1 MYSVNSEIFAILPHE
16 GILRMFYGRET
27 ELSTLEELWEKTVAS
42 LVVCR
47 GRRRIGKST
56 LIGEFSRRSKARLF
70 LFEGVAPKPGVNNAT
85 QLERF
90 MRQIAEQFGVA
101 YQSVDCW
108 YDAFAVLDS
117 LLRRRGKT
125 VVLFDE
131 VSWMGKYD
139 PAFPSDLKYAWDNR
153 FKRHPNHIF
162 VICGSVSSWITENI
176 SNSTAFFGRIA
187 RDMIVDELPLSAAV
201 KFWGKRVERI
211 ATRDITD
218 VLAVTGGVPKYLED
232 MNPSLSAS
240 ENIRRLC
247 FRPDGQLF
255 QDFKEIFNGVFGET
269 LSIKRTVLENL
280 SAGPLSC
287 AELAERLD
295 IKRGGTLERSL
306 EDLEIAGFVSKDS
319 GLNPETGKRAR
330 LARYRLKD
338 NYTRFYLKYI
348 EPHEAEI
355 RSGRFAKIDP
365 EGLPEWN
372 AVMGFQFENLIL
384 NNIDP
389 ILKKIGLDNVPVLS
403 AAPFRKTGRKGT
415 GCQIDL
421 LIQTRK
427 AVCIVEV
434 KRKNEIGE
442 EVEKEVARK
451 VSCLKLAE
459 EKSIRTVLV
468 YDGRLH
474 PVVKANAYFDYIF
487 DAASFLNG

>member
-1 MYSVNSEIFAILPHE
+1 
-16 GILRMFYGRET
+16 MFYGRET
-27 ELSTLEELWEKTVAS
+27 ELNTLDELWEKSLAS

-56 LIGEFSRRSKARLF
+56 LVGEFAKRSKARLF
-70 LFEGVAPKPGVNNAT
+70 LFEGVAPKPGVTNAT

-90 MRQIAEQFGVA
+90 MRQLAEQFGGA
-101 YQSVDCW
+101 YEAVDSW
-108 YDAFAVLDS
+108 YDAFAKLDAC
-117 LLRRRGKT
+117 LRRKNRT

-131 VSWMGKYD
+131 VSWMGKFD
-139 PAFPSDLKYAWDNR
+139 AAFPSDLKYAWDNR
-153 FKRHPNHIF
+153 FKKHANHVF
-162 VICGSVSSWITENI
+162 VVCGSVSSWIAENI
-176 SNSTAFFGRIA
+176 SNSTAFFGRIS
-187 RDMIVDELPLSAAV
+187 RDMVIGELPLSDAV
-201 KFWGKRVERI
+201 KFWGKRVNRI
-211 ATRDITD
+211 STRDITD

-255 QDFKEIFNGVFGET
+255 QDFKEIFNAVFGET
-269 LSIKRTVLENL
+269 QTVKRTVLEIL
-280 SAGPLSC
+280 AGGPLSC
-287 AELAERLD
+287 AELAEKLAV
-295 IKRGGTLERSL
+295 KRGGTLERSL
-306 EDLEIAGFVSKDS
+306 DDLEMAGFVSKDP

-355 RSGRFAKIDP
+355 KSGRFAKIDP

-372 AVMGFQFENLIL
+372 AVMGLQFENLIL
-384 NNIDP
+384 NNVEP
-389 ILKKIGLDNVPVLS
+389 ILKKMGLDNVPVLS
-403 AAPFRKTGRKGT
+403 AAPFRKTGRGGA

-427 AVCIVEV
+427 AVCVVEV
-434 KRKNEIGE
+434 KRMNEIGE

-459 EKSIRTVLV
+459 DKSIRTVLV

-474 PVVKANAYFDYIF
+474 PVVKADAYFDFTF
-487 DAASFLNG
+487 DVASFLT

>member
-1 MYSVNSEIFAILPHE
+1 MSQ
-16 GILRMFYGRET
+16 MFYGRK
-27 ELSTLEELWEKTVAS
+27 EELNALDELWGKSVPS

-56 LIGEFSRRSKARLF
+56 LIVEFARRSKAKIII
-70 LFEGVAPKPGVNNAT
+70 FEGVAPKPGVTNAT

-90 MRQIAEQFGVA
+90 MRQLAEQFGVA
-101 YQSVDCW
+101 SQDVGSW
-108 YDAFAVLDS
+108 YEAFAKLDS
-117 LLRRRGKT
+117 LLRRKGRT

-131 VSWMGKYD
+131 VSWMGKFD

-153 FKRHPNHIF
+153 FKKRPNHIF
-162 VICGSVSSWITENI
+162 VVCGSVSSWIAENI
-176 SNSTAFFGRIA
+176 SNSTAFFGRIS
-187 RDMIVDELPLSAAV
+187 RDMVVGELPLSDAV
-201 KFWGKRVERI
+201 KFWGDRIDRVS
-211 ATRDITD
+211 TRDITD

-232 MNPSLSAS
+232 VNPSLSAA

-255 QDFKEIFNGVFGET
+255 QDFREIFNAVFGET
-269 LSIKRTVLENL
+269 LSVKRTVLENL
-280 SAGPLSC
+280 AAGPLSC
-287 AELAERLD
+287 AELASKLD

-306 EDLEIAGFVSKDS
+306 DDLEMAGFVSKDP
-319 GLNPETGKRAR
+319 GLNPETGNRAR

-355 RSGRFAKIDP
+355 KSGRFAKIDP

-372 AVMGFQFENLIL
+372 AVMGLQFENLIL
-384 NNIDP
+384 NNIGS
-389 ILKKIGLDNVPVLS
+389 ILEKMGLENVPVLS
-403 AAPFRKTGRKGT
+403 AAPFRKTGRGGS

-427 AVCIVEV
+427 AVCVVEV
-434 KRKNEIGE
+434 KRRNEIGE

-459 EKSIRTVLV
+459 GKSVRTVLV

-474 PVVKANAYFDYIF
+474 PVVKANAYFDFTF
-487 DAASFLNG
+487 DVASFWN